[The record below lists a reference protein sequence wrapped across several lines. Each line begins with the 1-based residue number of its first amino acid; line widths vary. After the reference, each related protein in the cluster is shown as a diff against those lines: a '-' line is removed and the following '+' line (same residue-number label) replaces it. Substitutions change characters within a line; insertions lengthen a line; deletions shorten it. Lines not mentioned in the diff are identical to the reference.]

1 MKSELRVLFTF
12 FLMIVFF
19 WSWPVRLFTKRN
31 NCYFWTL
38 ERLFM
43 EGGRAK
49 WYPSN
54 RWIGYHVIWIDF
66 AGQGWEYTVP
76 RMKKGTPWTRMLFYD
91 GSVRKFRSR
100 VKDQ

>member
-1 MKSELRVLFTF
+1 
-12 FLMIVFF
+12 
-19 WSWPVRLFTKRN
+19 
-31 NCYFWTL
+31 
-38 ERLFM
+38 M

-66 AGQGWEYTVP
+66 DGQGWEYTVP
-76 RMKKGTPWTRMLFYD
+76 RMRKDTPWTRMLFYD
-91 GSVRKFRSR
+91 GTVRKFRSK

>member
-1 MKSELRVLFTF
+1 
-12 FLMIVFF
+12 
-19 WSWPVRLFTKRN
+19 
-31 NCYFWTL
+31 
-38 ERLFM
+38 M

-54 RWIGYHVIWIDF
+54 RWIGYHVIWLDKY
-66 AGQGWEYTVP
+66 GQGWEYTVP
-76 RMKKGTPWTRMLFYD
+76 RMRKGTPWTRMLFYD